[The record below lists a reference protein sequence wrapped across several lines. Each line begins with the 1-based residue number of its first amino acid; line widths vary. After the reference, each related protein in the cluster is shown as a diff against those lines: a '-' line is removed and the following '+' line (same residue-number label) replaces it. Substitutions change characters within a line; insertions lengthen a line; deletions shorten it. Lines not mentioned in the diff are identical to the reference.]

1 MNTQNLNP
9 TQDATLLLTQRVGSL
24 WRCML
29 VNRQSSTPTIIE
41 TAEVNQDA
49 SLESLIESHEPDQ
62 IYVVLSGSQS
72 VCRTTTL
79 PDVDQDQIV
88 EALRLQAEARF
99 LGTTPSHRRVMAP
112 LDSAVGET
120 NRVGLIIAW
129 PEQQTIEVP
138 TCLDEACFIPDTV
151 ALAALLD
158 GIRPTEP
165 MLIANPADGS
175 VSIAIS
181 HANGAAIRATKED
194 NSSIDTFKAGLLSI
208 TRETA
213 EIHNHSASFVNG
225 LINNLEMQ
233 LASFVADDPI
243 VILPEV
249 ITEHA
254 GASLAGCES
263 SNDWWKTWGI
273 LAGSTIA
280 ATGLLEP
287 LTTLKRS
294 APEINPSFAEKVTQ
308 SLESPRLVKRL
319 ITAAVVCIIFGPA
332 LLAGIRLG
340 LLEMLNPNVSVQ
352 YALRV
357 ESKQEQIV
365 YKELEKSAWPM
376 SKLIADVTNHTPVGI
391 DLESI
396 RIDIGEPISVRG
408 RALSA
413 DGMSAAELIAKY
425 QESLQST
432 GIFKDVQFSYD
443 TAGTYGDRDFDLW
456 ATVADPLRR
465 PRLTQDEDFGVWTL
479 AMRQDGI
486 QPEELDPAVDVVNN
500 DDGSSP
506 LGTADAEDVPSSDP
520 IRHAGDSRNDVDRPR
535 NPRNTSTGDNGTAS
549 RSETPNASGAPS
561 SRVPEPLT
569 AEQIGNMSAD
579 EARIALKDVTEGLNH
594 VGRDAEAKARL
605 RSEMRMLLDRLKEV
619 RN

>member
-1 MNTQNLNP
+1 MNTPNLN
-9 TQDATLLLTQRVGSL
+9 TSSDSTILLTQYVDSM

-29 VNRQSSTPTIIE
+29 VKQNGGVPTIIE

-49 SLESLIESHEPDQ
+49 SLESLIESHDPDQ
-62 IYVVLSGSQS
+62 IYTVLSGAQS

-129 PEQQTIEVP
+129 PEQQTVSVP
-138 TCLDEACFIPDTV
+138 PCLEDACFIPDTV

-158 GIRPTEP
+158 GVRPTEP
-165 MLIANPADGS
+165 MLIANPSDGS

-194 NSSIDTFKAGLLSI
+194 NSSQDSFHTGLLSI

-213 EIHNHSASFVNG
+213 EIHNHSASFIDG
-225 LINNLEMQ
+225 LIGTLSQQ
-233 LASFVADDPI
+233 LATFDSSNPI
-243 VILPEV
+243 VILPDT

-254 GASLAGCES
+254 RTSLAGCDS
-263 SNDWWKTWGI
+263 SNEWWKAWGI
-273 LAGSTIA
+273 LAGCAIA
-280 ATGLLEP
+280 ATGSLSA
-287 LTTLKRS
+287 LTTLKHS
-294 APEINPSFAEKVTQ
+294 APEINPTFGEKVTQ
-308 SLESPRLVKRL
+308 ALESPSRSKRLVAAAL
-319 ITAAVVCIIFGPA
+319 ICIVFGPA
-332 LLAGIRLG
+332 LLSGVRYG
-340 LLEMLNPNVSVQ
+340 LLEMLNPNVSDQ
-352 YALRV
+352 YALKV
-357 ESKQEQIV
+357 ESKQEQVV

-413 DGMSAAELIAKY
+413 DGKSAAELIALY
-425 QESLQST
+425 QETLQQT

-465 PRLTQDEDFGVWTL
+465 PRLTQDEDFGIWTL

-486 QPEELDPAVDVVNN
+486 QPETLDPIVDVASS

-506 LGTADAEDVPSSDP
+506 LGTADSEDIASSDP
-520 IRHAGDSRNDVDRPR
+520 IPNAGDNRANNDRPR
-535 NPRNTSTGDNGTAS
+535 NPRNGSSSDNGTAS
-549 RSETPNASGAPS
+549 RGESPNASGSPS

-569 AEQIGNMSAD
+569 AEQINNMSSD

-619 RN
+619 QK

>member
-233 LASFVADDPI
+233 LASFVADNPI

-294 APEINPSFAEKVTQ
+294 APEINPSFTEKVTQ

-319 ITAAVVCIIFGPA
+319 ITAALVCIIFGPA

-352 YALRV
+352 YALKV

-520 IRHAGDSRNDVDRPR
+520 IRYAGDSRNDVDRPR
-535 NPRNTSTGDNGTAS
+535 NPRNASTGDNGTAS

>member
-1 MNTQNLNP
+1 MNTPNLNS
-9 TQDATLLLTQRVGSL
+9 TSDAMLLITQRVGSL

-29 VNRQSSTPTIIE
+29 VNQNGEIPTIIE
-41 TAEVNQDA
+41 TTEVNQDA

-62 IYVVLSGSQS
+62 IYTVLSGSHS

-129 PEQQTIEVP
+129 PEQQSIEVP
-138 TCLDEACFIPDTV
+138 TCLEEASFISDTV
-151 ALAALLD
+151 ALAALLN
-158 GIRPTEP
+158 GVRPTEP
-165 MLIANPADGS
+165 MLIANPSDGS
-175 VSIAIS
+175 VSLAIS

-194 NSSIDTFKAGLLSI
+194 NSTFDTFNSGLLSI

-213 EIHNHSASFVNG
+213 EIHNHSASFIDG
-225 LINNLEMQ
+225 LINTLKVKLSSLTPDN
-233 LASFVADDPI
+233 PI

-254 GASLAGCES
+254 AASLAGCDS
-263 SNDWWKTWGI
+263 SDDWWQTWGI
-273 LAGSTIA
+273 LAGCAIA
-280 ATGLLEP
+280 ATGSLDS
-287 LTTLKRS
+287 LTTLKLS
-294 APEINPSFAEKVTQ
+294 APETNPSFGEKVAQ
-308 SLESPRLVKRL
+308 SLESPRLAKRL
-319 ITAAVVCIIFGPA
+319 VTAAVVCIVFGPA

-340 LLEMLNPNVSVQ
+340 LLEMLNPNVDAQ
-352 YALRV
+352 YALKV
-357 ESKQEQIV
+357 DSKQEQIV

-376 SKLIADVTNHTPVGI
+376 SKLLADVTNHTPVGI
-391 DLESI
+391 DLESV

-413 DGMSAAELIAKY
+413 DGKSAAELIAKY
-425 QESLQST
+425 QESLQQT

-465 PRLTQDEDFGVWTL
+465 PRLTQNEDFGVWTL

-486 QPEELDPAVDVVNN
+486 QPEELNPVVDVVND

-506 LGTADAEDVPSSDP
+506 LGTANAEDIPSSDP
-520 IRHAGDSRNDVDRPR
+520 IPHAGDSRNNVNRPR
-535 NPRNTSTGDNGTAS
+535 NPRSGSSSDNGTAS
-549 RSETPNASGAPS
+549 RGETPNASGAPS

-594 VGRDAEAKARL
+594 VGRDTEAKARL

>member
-1 MNTQNLNP
+1 MNTSNLNSTSDAP
-9 TQDATLLLTQRVGSL
+9 LLITQLVGSL

-29 VNRQSSTPTIIE
+29 VKQVGGIPTIIE
-41 TAEVNQDA
+41 TSEINQDA
-49 SLESLIESHEPDQ
+49 SLESLIESHEPSQ
-62 IYVVLSGSQS
+62 IYTVLSGSQS

-129 PEQQTIEVP
+129 PEQQVVKVP
-138 TCLDEACFIPDTV
+138 ACLEDAYFIPDTV

-158 GIRPTEP
+158 GVRPTEP
-165 MLIANPADGS
+165 MLIANPSDGS
-175 VSIAIS
+175 ISLAIS

-194 NSSIDTFKAGLLSI
+194 NSSPETFQAGLLSI

-213 EIHNHSASFVNG
+213 EIHNHSASFIDG
-225 LINNLEMQ
+225 LINTLNMQ
-233 LASFVADDPI
+233 LASFAQDSLI
-243 VILPEV
+243 VILPEI

-254 GASLAGCES
+254 GASLAGCDS
-263 SNDWWKTWGI
+263 SDEWWKSWGI
-273 LAGSTIA
+273 LAGCAIA
-280 ATGLLEP
+280 TTGSLES
-287 LTTLKRS
+287 LTTLKLS
-294 APEINPSFAEKVTQ
+294 APEINPSFSEKITQ
-308 SLESPRLVKRL
+308 FLESPRLAKRL
-319 ITAAVVCIIFGPA
+319 VTAAVVCIVFGPA
-332 LLAGIRLG
+332 LLAGVRLG
-340 LLEMLNPNVSVQ
+340 LLEMLNPNVGEQ
-352 YALRV
+352 YALKV

-391 DLESI
+391 DLESV
-396 RIDIGEPISVRG
+396 RIDIGEPVSVRG

-413 DGMSAAELIAKY
+413 DGKSAAELIAKY
-425 QESLQST
+425 QESLQQT

-486 QPEELDPAVDVVNN
+486 QPEALDPDIDLVST

-506 LGTADAEDVPSSDP
+506 LGTADSADIPSSDP
-520 IRHAGDSRNDVDRPR
+520 IPNAGDSRPNPDRPR
-535 NPRNTSTGDNGTAS
+535 NPRNGSSSDNGTAS
-549 RSETPNASGAPS
+549 RGETPNASGAPS

-569 AEQIGNMSAD
+569 SEQIGNMSAD

>member
-1 MNTQNLNP
+1 MNNP
-9 TQDATLLLTQRVGSL
+9 SNNVTSESTILLTHRVGDG

-29 VNRQSSTPTIIE
+29 VKQNGGIPSIIE
-41 TAEVNQDA
+41 TAEVNQDE
-49 SLESLIESHEPDQ
+49 SLESLIESHDPNQ
-62 IYVVLSGSQS
+62 IFTVLSGAQS

-99 LGTTPSHRRVMAP
+99 LGTTPNHRRVMAP
-112 LDSAVGET
+112 LDSAIGET

-129 PEQQTIEVP
+129 PEKQSVAVP
-138 TCLDEACFIPDTV
+138 TCLEDAHFVPDTV

-165 MLIANPADGS
+165 MLIANPLDGS
-175 VSIAIS
+175 VSLAIS

-194 NSSIDTFKAGLLSI
+194 NSSIDTFKSGLLSI

-213 EIHNHSASFVNG
+213 EIHNHSASFVDG
-225 LINNLEMQ
+225 LISALNAKLS
-233 LASFVADDPI
+233 SFTSDNPI
-243 VILPEV
+243 VILPEI

-254 GASLAGCES
+254 GTSLAGCES
-263 SNDWWKTWGI
+263 SDEWWKSWGI
-273 LAGSTIA
+273 LVGCAIA
-280 ATGLLEP
+280 ATGSLES
-287 LTTLKRS
+287 LTTLKLA
-294 APEINPSFAEKVTQ
+294 APEINPTFSEKVTQ
-308 SLESPRLVKRL
+308 SLDSPKLSKQLV
-319 ITAAVVCIIFGPA
+319 TAAVLCIVFGPA
-332 LLAGIRLG
+332 LLSGLRLG
-340 LLEMLNPNVSVQ
+340 LLDMLNPNISEQ
-352 YALRV
+352 YALKI

-391 DLESI
+391 DLESV
-396 RIDIGEPISVRG
+396 RIDIGEPISLRG

-413 DGMSAAELIAKY
+413 DGKSAAELIAKY
-425 QESLQST
+425 QESLQQT

-465 PRLTQDEDFGVWTL
+465 PRLTQDDDFGVWTL

-486 QPEELDPAVDVVNN
+486 QPEELDPAVDVERAGNE
-500 DDGSSP
+500 SSP
-506 LGTADAEDVPSSDP
+506 LGTANVGEIPSSDP
-520 IRHAGDSRNDVDRPR
+520 IPHAGDSRNDIDRPR
-535 NPRNTSTGDNGTAS
+535 NPRNGASSDNGTAS
-549 RSETPNASGAPS
+549 RGETPNASGSPS

-569 AEQIGNMSAD
+569 IEQIGNMSAD
-579 EARIALKDVTEGLNH
+579 EIRIALKDVTEGLNH

-605 RSEMRMLLDRLKEV
+605 RSEMRMLLDQLKEV
-619 RN
+619 QN